1 MRAGGHSFPAA
12 RGAARAGMEYR
23 LNYGRRIRREQAAGG
38 GYRKRP
44 ATVSGIDDR
53 PAFLLT
59 VIPAA
64 ASDRPAGP
72 PTPVTDGSQDAG
84 GSQGAVAA
92 SRAPAAPGF
101 VAVPA
106 APRLST
112 QTRSFPVIRG
122 PRISLS
128 GMPGKQSCLRWG
140 WSEAHC

>member
-112 QTRSFPVIRG
+112 QTR
-122 PRISLS
+122 
-128 GMPGKQSCLRWG
+128 MPGG
-140 WSEAHC
+140 VSEEGSPGRYANLAESL

>member
-72 PTPVTDGSQDAG
+72 PADPPTPVTDGSQDAG
-84 GSQGAVAA
+84 SSQGAVAA
-92 SRAPAAPGF
+92 SRAQAAPGF

-112 QTRSFPVIRG
+112 QTRRHWWGRRCEVLCRG
-122 PRISLS
+122 V
-128 GMPGKQSCLRWG
+128 
-140 WSEAHC
+140 WSRG

>member
-23 LNYGRRIRREQAAGG
+23 LNCGRRIRREQAAGG

-64 ASDRPAGP
+64 ASGRPAGP

-84 GSQGAVAA
+84 SSQGAVAA
-92 SRAPAAPGF
+92 SRAQAAPGF

-112 QTRSFPVIRG
+112 QTREMRLPY
-122 PRISLS
+122 
-128 GMPGKQSCLRWG
+128 
-140 WSEAHC
+140 